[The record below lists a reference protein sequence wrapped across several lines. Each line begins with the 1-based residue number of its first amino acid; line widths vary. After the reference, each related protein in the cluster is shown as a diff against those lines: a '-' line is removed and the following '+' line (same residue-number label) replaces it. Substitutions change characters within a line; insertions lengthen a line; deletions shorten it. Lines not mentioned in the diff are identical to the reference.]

1 MKFLVVPNYYDDL
14 TEIELPIRIKRDMR
28 VIKVRFFSKLS
39 SIKILL
45 FFNMIQN
52 EKLKIQLIMEKIR
65 NRNFGVGFSD
75 MVEKY
80 SDEMRKALIDWKTFE
95 HVTVIKFNP
104 KQRSTKK

>member
-45 FFNMIQN
+45 FFNIIQN

-80 SDEMRKALIDWKTFE
+80 SDQMRKALIDWKTFD
-95 HVTVIKFNP
+95 HVTVIKFNT